1 MARGQET
8 RAAFMADISRYVS
21 DVVTAIRG
29 GAGVVR
35 ATGAAAPRPANGAP
49 QAPLKLPGPPKPAK
63 PPKAKPAAGGA
74 PAATTLTCPLC
85 KQGTLVAGKRGW
97 GCTRWRE
104 GCAFVIWFEIAG
116 RRITD
121 AELTDLISKGKT
133 RKRKWRSG
141 EGAEIGGRLVLDLS
155 ATRDAGA
162 ARLDARGE

>member
-1 MARGQET
+1 
-8 RAAFMADISRYVS
+8 MADISRYVS

-35 ATGAAAPRPANGAP
+35 ASGTPAARGSATPS
-49 QAPLKLPGPPKPAK
+49 AK
-63 PPKAKPAAGGA
+63 TARAKPAAAAGT

-85 KQGTLVAGKRGW
+85 KQGTLVAGNRGW
-97 GCTRWRE
+97 GCNRWRE

-121 AELTDLISKGKT
+121 AELTDLVSKGKT

-141 EGAEIGGRLVLDLS
+141 EGAPIGGRLVLDLS
-155 ATRDAGA
+155 AARDAGA
-162 ARLDARGE
+162 ARLDAHGD